1 MPPANFLFRN
11 PRRVLRF
18 FLKTVVSPRA
28 ASWLPDG
35 WPRAEEMLWTFSV
48 PFGQS
53 GLIFVGNVIGTVVGT
68 VTALPC
74 VFGKGR
80 LP

>member
-1 MPPANFLFRN
+1 MLG
-11 PRRVLRF
+11 F
-18 FLKTVVSPRA
+18 FLETAVSPRA
-28 ASWLPDG
+28 SSQLSDG
-35 WPRAEEMLWTFSV
+35 RPWAEEMLWTFSV

-74 VFGKGR
+74 EFGKGR